1 MGLGRLPRSIAELAE
16 IVALPDDSQDERLR
30 KATFLLSVG
39 VTIILGLVWAAAFGF
54 LGYRLPASV
63 PLAYSILASLSLA
76 FFIRTKRYP
85 LFRSIHLSL
94 MLILPFLFQLSMGG
108 FVASGAM
115 VMWSFMAP
123 IGALVLAGTRH
134 GVPWFVGFVALVG
147 LSGFLDQSI
156 PGVEVSQ
163 GRVIAFFVFN
173 ISALSALVYLL
184 LQYFM
189 RGLERTRAAL
199 ELEQEKSERLLLNV
213 LPEPIAR
220 RLMDGEEPI
229 ADAFS
234 EVTVLFADIVDFTQM
249 SDRLAPEQ
257 TVQMLNEVFS
267 VFDQLVERWGLEK
280 IKTIGD
286 AYMAVAGVPVSRPD
300 HAEAVAEMALAMREV
315 AVARH
320 LEVRIGIDS
329 GPVVA
334 GVIGRRKF
342 SYDLWGDTVN
352 TASRMESHG
361 LPGEIQ
367 VTPRLYRRLSEK
379 YRFRPRGPVAVKG
392 KGEMEPYLLMGR
404 AADVMAQPTRGRSVG
419 SD

>member
-16 IVALPDDSQDERLR
+16 IVALPEDSGDERLR

-39 VTIILGLVWAAAFGF
+39 VTIFLGLAWGTAFVL
-54 LGYRLPASV
+54 LGYRLPAAV
-63 PLAYSILASLSLA
+63 PLAYSILAAFSLA
-76 FFIRTKRYP
+76 LFIRTKRYP
-85 LFRSIHLSL
+85 LFRSIHLLL
-94 MLILPFLFQLSMGG
+94 MLVLPFLFQLSMGG
-108 FVASGAM
+108 FVASGGM
-115 VMWSFMAP
+115 VMWSFVAP

-134 GVPWFVGFVALVG
+134 GVPWFAAFVALVA
-147 LSGFLDQSI
+147 LSGFIDPRVS
-156 PGVEVSQ
+156 GVEVPP
-163 GRVIAFFVFN
+163 GTVIIFFVLN

-199 ELEQEKSERLLLNV
+199 EAEQENSERLLLNV

-220 RLMDGEEPI
+220 RLMHGEEPI

-257 TVQMLNEVFS
+257 AVQMLNEVFS

-315 AVARH
+315 AATRH

-334 GVIGRRKF
+334 GVIGRKKF

-379 YRFRPRGPVAVKG
+379 YRFQPRGPVAVKG

-404 AADVMAQPTRGRSVG
+404 TADVMAQPARDRSVE
-419 SD
+419 DD